1 MHPEPEIAARSRMH
15 SFTAGFK
22 KPFRKKNKDSP
33 KLSPRPM
40 PKNTHSPVAPRRTV
54 EPSLS
59 SPLLK
64 NKAEKQP
71 EGTSNPLQK
80 NGAEQQPNNVPR
92 VTPRP
97 KRPPPPK
104 PPAPYRKKS
113 ATYVQLEENSAF
125 QPENGA
131 SNKRE
136 ADLSNKR
143 SAHSS
148 TEKSE
153 GNSKDEEPEVV
164 PFLYEV
170 PISQHSTLE
179 TIREGDGTK
188 SDDIL
193 KPVAPPRRRK
203 NNGASPKA
211 TPKLPHDKIP
221 LGKIPK
227 AASVPVIHNGD
238 SSSNITTHKTSDV
251 VVAVQ
256 PPKYTEEELEKCSV
270 SDQHLHINN
279 NIIIYFIREWVRVA
293 IYSLR
298 RLAVGMSE
306 YSNWKEIV

>member
-40 PKNTHSPVAPRRTV
+40 PKNTHSPVAQHRTV

-64 NKAEKQP
+64 NKVEKQP
-71 EGTSNPLQK
+71 EGSSKPVQK
-80 NGAEQQPNNVPR
+80 NGVEQQPNNVPR

-125 QPENGA
+125 QPENKV

-136 ADLSNKR
+136 ADLSDKR
-143 SAHSS
+143 SAQSS

-153 GNSKDEEPEVV
+153 DKDEEPEVV

-170 PISQHSTLE
+170 PVSRHSTLE
-179 TIREGDGTK
+179 TIKEGDGTK

-211 TPKLPHDKIP
+211 TPKLPHDKIM
-221 LGKIPK
+221 LGRIPK
-227 AASVPVIHNGD
+227 VASAPVIHNGD
-238 SSSNITTHKTSDV
+238 STSSTIATHKTSDV
-251 VVAVQ
+251 VVAIQ

-270 SDQHLHINN
+270 SYQNLLCTT
-279 NIIIYFIREWVRVA
+279 
-293 IYSLR
+293 SL
-298 RLAVGMSE
+298 
-306 YSNWKEIV
+306 

>member
-1 MHPEPEIAARSRMH
+1 MHPEPEVAARSRMH

-40 PKNTHSPVAPRRTV
+40 PKNSHSPLAPRRTV

-64 NKAEKQP
+64 NKVEKQP
-71 EGTSNPLQK
+71 EGTNNVPVQR
-80 NGAEQQPNNVPR
+80 NGAKQQPQATNNVPR

-136 ADLSNKR
+136 ADISTKR
-143 SAHSS
+143 SAQSS

-153 GNSKDEEPEVV
+153 DKQPGNNNDEEPEVV

-170 PISQHSTLE
+170 PVSQHSTLE
-179 TIREGDGTK
+179 TITEGDGTN
-188 SDDIL
+188 IL

-203 NNGASPKA
+203 NNGASPIVA
-211 TPKLPHDKIP
+211 PKVPHGKVS
-221 LGKIPK
+221 LGRIPK
-227 AASVPVIHNGD
+227 AASTPIIYNGD
-238 SSSNITTHKTSDV
+238 SSTIVTRKTSDV

-270 SDQHLHINN
+270 SDQHLL
-279 NIIIYFIREWVRVA
+279 FTTF
-293 IYSLR
+293 L
-298 RLAVGMSE
+298 
-306 YSNWKEIV
+306 